1 MTDARAARGWT
12 LALRLARRDL
22 RARFRGLRLL
32 LVCLFLGVG
41 ALAAIGSLASA
52 IEGELATRGQ
62 VLLGGDAE
70 FEIGQRRAEADE
82 RTAIA
87 AVGRVSETVR
97 MQSMAIR
104 DTQSVPIELK
114 AVDGGYPLYG
124 RLRLSDGRAVS
135 APATDTAWIGAALVD
150 RLGTR
155 IGDSLRLG
163 SATFRVGGIIADE
176 PDRLGEGFT
185 LGPVVIVSLDGLART
200 GLVQPGSL
208 YKTKY
213 RVRMADGTPQPA
225 VERFARRFAEA
236 GWETRTRDRA
246 APGASRFVDRMGEF
260 LTLVGLAALAIAGIG
275 IGGGVSSYL
284 AARRRS
290 IATLKVLGATSTLV
304 AQVYLI
310 QIAAVTLVGIAAGL
324 AVGMVATPVLVA
336 LAGSVLPV
344 APGFAFQPQ
353 PLALA
358 AIYGMLIALGA
369 AAVPLVQGTQVPAAA
384 LLRGAV
390 DGRSAGRLRAYG
402 WMALA
407 AGGVVATVVMT
418 SAQPWLS
425 GVFLL
430 SVAAALLVLAGLG
443 WLIRVLAARI
453 PRPRRPL
460 LRLAIAGLHRPG
472 ARTVSLVVALGLGL
486 TLFVL
491 LAAIRTSLDAN
502 IARTVPARAPAL
514 FALDVPRDRIGEFAR
529 TIEGASPGAELAT
542 VPLLRGAVTGY
553 GRTRVADLTEI
564 PPDAFILRGERG
576 ITYAATLPKGSRL
589 TQGRWW
595 PADYGGPPL
604 VSVEAAQAKALGL
617 AIGDTLTVSVLGQEV
632 RARVASFRT
641 VQWDTMGFNFVL
653 VFSPGTFAD
662 FPHNLSAT
670 VNMPTART
678 GAVMRALLPRFP
690 SVSVIEVGGVLKQI
704 QDVIGQLS
712 SAIAAAASV
721 AILAGIAVL
730 IGAITAAREARTYD
744 AVMLK
749 VLGATRA
756 QILGAQAIEYVILS
770 VIVAALALA
779 LGLGAAWFIV
789 VRLFGFEWLP
799 DVGAVLLTLGVGA
812 GLTLLIGLLGSLPIL
827 AARPAEALRT
837 L

>member
-1 MTDARAARGWT
+1 MSDWALAMT
-12 LALRLARRDL
+12 LARRDL

-52 IEGELATRGQ
+52 IEGELASRGQ
-62 VLLGGDAE
+62 VLLGGDVE
-70 FEIGQRRAEADE
+70 FEIGQRRAEAAE
-82 RTAIA
+82 RAAITAT
-87 AVGRVSETVR
+87 GRVSETVR

-114 AVDGGYPLYG
+114 AVDASYPLYG
-124 RLRLSDGRAVS
+124 SLRLSDGRSVS
-135 APATDTAWIGAALVD
+135 APAADAAWIGAALAERMGARVG
-150 RLGTR
+150 GT
-155 IGDSLRLG
+155 IRLG
-163 SATFRVGGIIADE
+163 SANFRVGGIIADE

-185 LGPVVIVSLDGLART
+185 LGPVVIVSMDGLTRT
-200 GLVQPGSL
+200 GLIQPGSL
-208 YKTKY
+208 YQTKY
-213 RVRMADGTPQPA
+213 RVRMTGGSPKTA
-225 VERFARRFAEA
+225 VETFERRFEGA

-290 IATLKVLGATSTLV
+290 IATLKVLGATSGIV
-304 AQVYLI
+304 ARVYLI
-310 QIAAVTLVGIAAGL
+310 QIAVVALVGITAGL
-324 AVGMVATPVLVA
+324 VVGIIATPLLVA
-336 LAGSVLPV
+336 LAGQVLPV
-344 APGFAFQPQ
+344 SPGFAVQPL
-353 PLALA
+353 PLALSA
-358 AIYGMLIALGA
+358 LYGLLIALGA
-369 AAVPLVQGTQVPAAA
+369 AAVPLVQGAEIPAAA

-390 DGRSAGRLRAYG
+390 EGREGGRWRAFG

-407 AGGVVATVVMT
+407 AAALIAVVLLTA
-418 SAQPWLS
+418 AQPVLS
-425 GVFLL
+425 GAFLA
-430 SVAAALLVLAGLG
+430 SVAAALLLLAGLG
-443 WLIRVLAARI
+443 LVIRDVAARV

-472 ARTVSLVVALGLGL
+472 SRTVALVVALGLGL

-502 IARTVPARAPAL
+502 IERTVPARAPAL
-514 FALDVPRDRIGEFAR
+514 FALDVPRDRVAEFSQ
-529 TIEGASPGAELAT
+529 TIRQTSPRADVAT
-542 VPLLRGAVTGY
+542 VPLLRGTVTGY
-553 GRTRVADLTEI
+553 GRTRVADLAQL
-564 PPDAFILRGERG
+564 PPEAFILRGERG
-576 ITYAATLPKGSRL
+576 ITYAAALPVGSTLTEG
-589 TQGRWW
+589 GWW
-595 PADYGGPPL
+595 PAGYKGPPL

-617 AIGDTLTVSVLGQEV
+617 AIGDPLTISVLGQEV
-632 RARVASFRT
+632 TARVASFRT

-670 VNMPTART
+670 VNMPPAQT
-678 GAVMRALLPRFP
+678 GAAMRALVPRFP

-704 QDVIGQLS
+704 QDVVRQLS
-712 SAIAAAASV
+712 TAIAAAASV

-730 IGAITAAREARTYD
+730 IGAITAAREMRTYD

-756 QILGAQAIEYVILS
+756 QILGAQAIEYVLLS
-770 VIVAALALA
+770 LIVAGVALA
-779 LGLGAAWFIV
+779 LGLGAAWYV
-789 VRLFGFEWLP
+789 VVQLFQFVWLP
-799 DVGAVLLTLGVGA
+799 DVTAVLATLGAGV

-827 AARPAEALRT
+827 AARPAQALRA

>member
-1 MTDARAARGWT
+1 MNDWP
-12 LALRLARRDL
+12 LALKLARRDL

-52 IEGELATRGQ
+52 IEGELVSRGQ
-62 VLLGGDAE
+62 VLLGGDVE

-82 RTAIA
+82 RQAIA
-87 AVGRVSETVR
+87 KVGRVSETVR

-104 DTQSVPIELK
+104 NTQSVPIELK
-114 AVDGGYPLYG
+114 AVDRSYPLYG
-124 RLRLSDGRAVS
+124 ALRLADGRDVS
-135 APATDTAWIGAALVD
+135 APSNDGVWIGASLAD
-150 RLGTR
+150 RMGLRVGET
-155 IGDSLRLG
+155 IRLG
-163 SATFRVGGIIADE
+163 SANFRIGGIIADE

-185 LGPVVIVSLDGLART
+185 LGPVVIVSMDGLTRT
-200 GLVQPGSL
+200 GLIQPGSL

-213 RVRMADGTPQPA
+213 RVRMTDGSPKA
-225 VERFARRFAEA
+225 VVDAFEKRFAES

-290 IATLKVLGATSTLV
+290 IATLKVLGATSGIV
-304 AQVYLI
+304 ARVYLI
-310 QIAAVTLVGIAAGL
+310 QIAVVALVGIAAGL
-324 AVGMVATPVLVA
+324 AVGVIATPLLVA
-336 LAGSVLPV
+336 LAGQVLPV
-344 APGFAFQPQ
+344 SPGFAIQ
-353 PLALA
+353 PLPLLLA
-358 AIYGMLIALGA
+358 AFYGLLIALAA
-369 AAVPLVQGTQVPAAA
+369 AAVPLVQGTEVPAAA
-384 LLRGAV
+384 LLRGATE
-390 DGRSAGRLRAYG
+390 GRLGGRWRAFG

-407 AGGVVATVVMT
+407 AGGLIGVVLLT
-418 SAQPWLS
+418 SAQPGLS
-425 GVFLL
+425 AAFLT
-430 SVAAALLVLAGLG
+430 SVAAALLLLAGLG
-443 WLIRVLAARI
+443 WVIRVAAARV

-472 ARTVSLVVALGLGL
+472 ARTVALVVALGLGL

-514 FALDVPRDRIGEFAR
+514 FALDVPRDRVTEFSQ
-529 TIEGASPGAELAT
+529 TIRQSSPRAEVAT
-542 VPLLRGAVTGY
+542 VPLLRGTVVAY
-553 GRTRVADLTEI
+553 GRTRVADLAQL

-576 ITYAATLPKGSRL
+576 ITYADSLPKGSTL
-589 TQGRWW
+589 TEGRWW
-595 PADYGGPPL
+595 PTAYKGPPL

-617 AIGDTLTVSVLGQEV
+617 KLGDPLTISVLGQEV
-632 RARVASFRT
+632 TARVGSFRT

-670 VNMPTART
+670 VNMPATQT

-704 QDVIGQLS
+704 QDVVRQLS
-712 SAIAAAASV
+712 AAIAAAASV

-730 IGAITAAREARTYD
+730 IGAITAAREMRTYD

-756 QILGAQAIEYVILS
+756 QILGAQAIEYVLLS
-770 VIVAALALA
+770 LIVAAVALA
-779 LGLGAAWFIV
+779 LGLGAAWYVV
-789 VRLFGFEWLP
+789 VRIFQFEWLP
-799 DVGAVLLTLGVGA
+799 DGAAVLMTLGAGV
-812 GLTLLIGLLGSLPIL
+812 GLTLIIGLLGSLPIL
-827 AARPAEALRT
+827 AARPAQALRA